1 MTIPR
6 RFYVAYFN
14 ILGCRCFFNQNPDKA
29 KDLLEDIHAAFDTVT
44 NIIECVQHATLES
57 SNASSNST
65 NSNAATNAIPKLK
78 AYRKVFSD
86 QILMCFEKTEDAFFD
101 LNNLLAMA
109 SIAADIQREFILK
122 YGISLRGCISQ
133 GEFSVDEDFAFGRD
147 LIETTSFDGLNRM
160 PRIIFTPQILH
171 ELSTNRTSLTT
182 HELGWFYDRWLDELL
197 FSDQDDR
204 TVLNYLYN
212 IDNTILERTPFF
224 TQVATM
230 IENRTSKT
238 DVSKSKC
245 HYDLKDVMNE
255 HLKVIEG
262 KLAEYGC
269 YDRFGKD
276 QTQIVQRRSAVFQKY
291 LWTAQFHN
299 AICRKNGLD
308 GSFMI
313 DDSTSTDERFGI
325 PCKRTWEYAECTV
338 GA

>member
-14 ILGCRCFFNQNPDKA
+14 ILECRCFFNQNPDKA

-57 SNASSNST
+57 SNANDNAT
-65 NSNAATNAIPKLK
+65 NSNAANNAIPKLK

-86 QILMCFEKTEDAFFD
+86 QILMCFEKTGDAFFD

-147 LIETTSFDGLNRM
+147 LIETTSLDGLNRM

-171 ELSTNRTSLTT
+171 ELSKNRTSLTT
-182 HELGWFYDRWLDELL
+182 HELGWFYDKWLNELL
-197 FSDQDDR
+197 IQGQDDR
-204 TVLNYLYN
+204 IVLNYLYN
-212 IDNTILERTPFF
+212 IDSTVLERTPFF
-224 TQVATM
+224 TKIATM
-230 IENRTSKT
+230 IENRTSKANAT
-238 DVSKSKC
+238 KHKC
-245 HYDLKDVMNE
+245 RYGLKDVMKE
-255 HLKVIEG
+255 HSKVIEG

-269 YDRFGKD
+269 YDGFGKD
-276 QTQIVQRRSAVFQKY
+276 QIQTVQRRNAVFQKY
-291 LWTAQFHN
+291 LWTAQLHN
-299 AICRKNGLD
+299 AICMRNGLD

-313 DDSTSTDERFGI
+313 DDSTTMDERFGL